1 MEDFSSYSKEIEEK
15 TKNIKV
21 INFNSNR
28 ELSEIF
34 KEIDEII
41 DNKEH
46 Q

>member
-1 MEDFSSYSKEIEEK
+1 MYKELAKEIETK

-46 Q
+46 K